1 MMRRDKS
8 NDEAQMLLATGVVLL
23 LALLSMAIYSVKVV
37 GMGEPYDASDDAV
50 LQTAEEVSDVWET
63 SIQHRFDDLNG
74 TENAEEKCLDAA
86 NSVKADLM
94 RHGEHRSYLSTLIQQ
109 LNPISVLWSL
119 KQVLPIVTGASS
131 STCTP
136 KSVWLN
142 HIKF

>member
-74 TENAEEKCLDAA
+74 TENTEEKCLDAA

-94 RHGEHRSYLSTLIQQ
+94 RHGEHRGVEIILVNLDTTIESNICTVSAEAGIADRNGRLLID
-109 LNPISVLWSL
+109 LYAEISV
-119 KQVLPIVTGASS
+119 A
-131 STCTP
+131 
-136 KSVWLN
+136 
-142 HIKF
+142 

>member
-74 TENAEEKCLDAA
+74 TENTEEKCLDAA

-94 RHGEHRSYLSTLIQQ
+94 RHGEHRGVEIILVNLDTTIESNICTVVAEAGIADRNGRLLID
-109 LNPISVLWSL
+109 LYAEISV
-119 KQVLPIVTGASS
+119 A
-131 STCTP
+131 
-136 KSVWLN
+136 
-142 HIKF
+142 

>member
-1 MMRRDKS
+1 MMRKDRS
-8 NDEAQMLLATGVVLL
+8 NEEAQMLLATGVVLL

-74 TENAEEKCLDAA
+74 TEDAEEKCLDAA

-94 RHGEHRSYLSTLIQQ
+94 RHGEHRGVEIILVNLNSTIESDICTVVAEAGIADRNGRLLID
-109 LNPISVLWSL
+109 LHAEINVS
-119 KQVLPIVTGASS
+119 
-131 STCTP
+131 
-136 KSVWLN
+136 
-142 HIKF
+142 